1 MQNNDNDQAPENTQG
16 TTAQPDSIG
25 PPESA
30 AAPAAATE
38 QGAAPKHAP
47 GSEPA
52 STQARGAFD
61 VRTKRTGD
69 TQNRK
74 TLYLSLAGLVF
85 VGLLVIGG
93 LWYFTISQMKTTG
106 SEVDETHVKKD
117 ATLDVHLGS
126 DDSMKKAREAKL
138 AADKAEEDRRAR
150 AERDRLAKEEKDRK
164 DAERGKTDQDH
175 AASAPPPS
183 GATGQPPAVVLTPR
197 QRKLGVELFVS
208 SEDALG
214 TGAADT
220 QPQQPT
226 NDQPSLPPSLLADVQ
241 GGSSS
246 DLGGGESSTRK
257 RSSLSNLGGT
267 TFAPAK
273 AYLAPNRKY
282 LVSHNTYTRCA
293 LYNEIIS
300 THPGLV
306 DCRLTDPL
314 YSADGSTVIAEAGDK
329 LTGEQTVQV
338 GPGET
343 SVFTTWTELE
353 TRSGARAK
361 LDSLGAG
368 PMGASGTEAWINR
381 HYMQRFGGAVMLSFI
396 QDALQAASNT
406 TQKSSGSGGYTVN
419 NSEQNV
425 ESMANK
431 ALDSTINIPDTAH
444 LLPGTVITVI
454 VARDIDF
461 SSVFENR

>member
-47 GSEPA
+47 ASEPA

-69 TQNRK
+69 AQNKK
-74 TLYLSLAGLVF
+74 TLYLSLAALGL
-85 VGLLVIGG
+85 VGLLGIVV
-93 LWYFTISQMKTTG
+93 LCYATISRMKTTG

-117 ATLDVHLGS
+117 ATLDVNLGS

-150 AERDRLAKEEKDRK
+150 AERDRLAKEEKDKR
-164 DAERGKTDQDH
+164 DANRGSNDQGH
-175 AASAPPPS
+175 AASVPPPP
-183 GATGQPPAVVLTPR
+183 GQNTPVVETPR
-197 QRKLGVELFVS
+197 QRKLGAAMFVT
-208 SEDALG
+208 SEDAMG

-220 QPQQPT
+220 QPQQPST
-226 NDQPSLPPSLLADVQ
+226 NQPSGMPSLLDGIP
-241 GGSSS
+241 GGSSG
-246 DLGGGESSTRK
+246 DLSGESSTRK

-293 LYNEIIS
+293 LYTEIIS

-314 YSADGSTVIAEAGDK
+314 YSADGSTVIAAAGDK

-343 SVFTTWTELE
+343 SVFTTWTEIE
-353 TRSGARAK
+353 TQSGVRAK
-361 LDSLGAG
+361 IDSLGAG

-419 NSEQNV
+419 N
-425 ESMANK
+425 
-431 ALDSTINIPDTAH
+431 
-444 LLPGTVITVI
+444 
-454 VARDIDF
+454 
-461 SSVFENR
+461 

>member
-1 MQNNDNDQAPENTQG
+1 MQNNDNDQAPANTPG
-16 TTAQPDSIG
+16 PDSIG
-25 PPESA
+25 PPEPA
-30 AAPAAATE
+30 AAPAATTE
-38 QGAAPKHAP
+38 QGAAPEHAP
-47 GSEPA
+47 ASEPA

-69 TQNRK
+69 AQNKK
-74 TLYLSLAGLVF
+74 TLYLSLAALGL
-85 VGLLVIGG
+85 VGLLAIAV
-93 LWYFTISQMKTTG
+93 LCYATISQMKTTG
-106 SEVDETHVKKD
+106 SEIDETHVKKD
-117 ATLDVHLGS
+117 ATLDVNLGS

-150 AERDRLAKEEKDRK
+150 AERDRLAKEEKDKR
-164 DAERGKTDQDH
+164 DANRGSNDQGH
-175 AASAPPPS
+175 AASVPPLP
-183 GATGQPPAVVLTPR
+183 GQNTPVVETPR
-197 QRKLGVELFVS
+197 QRKLGAAMFVT

-220 QPQQPT
+220 QPQQPST
-226 NDQPSLPPSLLADVQ
+226 NQPSGMPSLLDGIP
-241 GGSSS
+241 GGSSG
-246 DLGGGESSTRK
+246 DLSGESSTRK

-293 LYNEIIS
+293 LYTEIIS

-314 YSADGSTVIAEAGDK
+314 YSADGSTVIAAAGDK
-329 LTGEQTVQV
+329 LTGEQTVEV

-343 SVFTTWTELE
+343 SVFTTWTEIE
-353 TRSGARAK
+353 TQSGVRAK

>member
-1 MQNNDNDQAPENTQG
+1 M
-16 TTAQPDSIG
+16 
-25 PPESA
+25 
-30 AAPAAATE
+30 
-38 QGAAPKHAP
+38 
-47 GSEPA
+47 
-52 STQARGAFD
+52 
-61 VRTKRTGD
+61 
-69 TQNRK
+69 
-74 TLYLSLAGLVF
+74 GLVGLVL
-85 VGLLVIGG
+85 VGLLGIGV

-106 SEVDETHVKKD
+106 SEVDETNVKKD
-117 ATLDVHLGS
+117 ATLDVNLGS

-138 AADKAEEDRRAR
+138 AADKADEERRAR
-150 AERDRLAKEEKDRK
+150 AERERLAKEQKDK
-164 DAERGKTDQDH
+164 EDAERGKTGQDH
-175 AASAPPPS
+175 AGSAPPPPGS
-183 GATGQPPAVVLTPR
+183 PGQNTSVELTPR
-197 QRKLGVELFVS
+197 QRKLGREMLVT
-208 SEDALG
+208 SEDAQG
-214 TGAADT
+214 TGAGNT
-220 QPQQPT
+220 QPQQPSGE
-226 NDQPSLPPSLLADVQ
+226 QPSLSPSMLGDVQ

-246 DLGGGESSTRK
+246 GLGGESSTRK

-267 TFAPAK
+267 TFTPAK

-282 LVSHNTYTRCA
+282 LVRHNTYTRCA
-293 LYNEIIS
+293 LYTEIIS
-300 THPGLV
+300 THPGMV

-314 YSADGSTVIAEAGDK
+314 YSADGSTVIAAAGDK
-329 LTGEQTVQV
+329 LTGEQTVEV

-343 SVFTTWTELE
+343 SVFTTWTEIE
-353 TRSGARAK
+353 TEAGVRAK
-361 LDSLGAG
+361 IDSLGAG
-368 PMGASGTEAWINR
+368 PMGASGTEAWIDR

-431 ALDSTINIPDTAH
+431 ALDSTINIPDTGK

>member
-47 GSEPA
+47 ASEPA

-69 TQNRK
+69 AQNK
-74 TLYLSLAGLVF
+74 KSLYLSLAALGL
-85 VGLLVIGG
+85 VGLLGIVV
-93 LWYFTISQMKTTG
+93 LCYATISRMKTTG

-117 ATLDVHLGS
+117 ATLDVNQVS

-150 AERDRLAKEEKDRK
+150 AERERLAKEEKDKR
-164 DAERGKTDQDH
+164 DANRGSTDQGH
-175 AASAPPPS
+175 AASVPPPP
-183 GATGQPPAVVLTPR
+183 GQNTPVVETPR
-197 QRKLGVELFVS
+197 QRKLGAAMFVT
-208 SEDALG
+208 SEDAMG

-226 NDQPSLPPSLLADVQ
+226 SNQPSGMPSLMDGIQ
-241 GGSSS
+241 GGSSG
-246 DLGGGESSTRK
+246 DLGGESSTRK

-314 YSADGSTVIAEAGDK
+314 YSADGSTVIAAAGDK
-329 LTGEQTVQV
+329 LTGEQTVEV

-343 SVFTTWTELE
+343 SVFTTWTEIE
-353 TRSGARAK
+353 TQSGVRAK

>member
-1 MQNNDNDQAPENTQG
+1 MQNNDNDQAPANTPG
-16 TTAQPDSIG
+16 PDSIG
-25 PPESA
+25 PPEPA

-47 GSEPA
+47 ASEPA

-61 VRTKRTGD
+61 VRAKRTGD
-69 TQNRK
+69 TQNKK
-74 TLYLSLAGLVF
+74 TLYLSLAALGL
-85 VGLLVIGG
+85 VGLLGIVV
-93 LWYFTISQMKTTG
+93 LCYATISQMKTTG

-117 ATLDVHLGS
+117 ATLDVNQVS

-138 AADKAEEDRRAR
+138 AADKAEEERRAR
-150 AERDRLAKEEKDRK
+150 AERDRLAKEAKDKR
-164 DAERGKTDQDH
+164 DANRGSTDQGH
-175 AASAPPPS
+175 AASVPPPP
-183 GATGQPPAVVLTPR
+183 GQNTPVVETPR
-197 QRKLGVELFVS
+197 QRKLGAAMFVT
-208 SEDALG
+208 SEDAMG

-246 DLGGGESSTRK
+246 GLGGESSTRK
-257 RSSLSNLGGT
+257 RSSLSDLGGT

-353 TRSGARAK
+353 TQSGVRAK
-361 LDSLGAG
+361 IDSLGAG
-368 PMGASGTEAWINR
+368 PMGASGTEAWIDR

-406 TQKSSGSGGYTVN
+406 TQKSSGSEGYTVN

-431 ALDSTINIPDTAH
+431 ALDSTINIPDTGK

>member
-1 MQNNDNDQAPENTQG
+1 MQNNDNDQAPANTPG
-16 TTAQPDSIG
+16 PDSIV
-25 PPESA
+25 PPEHA
-30 AAPAAATE
+30 AAPAATTE
-38 QGAAPKHAP
+38 QGAATEHAP
-47 GSEPA
+47 ASEPA

-69 TQNRK
+69 TQNK
-74 TLYLSLAGLVF
+74 KSLYLGLAGLVF

-106 SEVDETHVKKD
+106 SEVDETNVKKD
-117 ATLDVHLGS
+117 ATLDVNLGS

-150 AERDRLAKEEKDRK
+150 AERERLAKEQKDK
-164 DAERGKTDQDH
+164 EDANRGKTGQDH
-175 AASAPPPS
+175 AASAPPPP
-183 GATGQPPAVVLTPR
+183 GAPGQNPHVEQTPR
-197 QRKLGVELFVS
+197 QRKLGAAMLVT
-208 SEDALG
+208 SEDAQG
-214 TGAADT
+214 TGAGNT

-246 DLGGGESSTRK
+246 GLGGESPSRK
-257 RSSLSNLGGT
+257 RSSLSDLGGT

-314 YSADGSTVIAEAGDK
+314 YSADGSTVIAAAGDK
-329 LTGEQTVQV
+329 LTGEQTVEV

-353 TRSGARAK
+353 TQSGVRAK

>member
-1 MQNNDNDQAPENTQG
+1 MQNNDNDQTPESTPG
-16 TTAQPDSIG
+16 PDSIG

-30 AAPAAATE
+30 ATTAAPEQAPA
-38 QGAAPKHAP
+38 
-47 GSEPA
+47 SEPS

-61 VRTKRTGD
+61 VRAKRTGD
-69 TQNRK
+69 TQNKK
-74 TLYLSLAGLVF
+74 TLYLGMAGLVF
-85 VGLLVIGG
+85 VGLLMIGG

-117 ATLDVHLGS
+117 ATLDVNLGS

-138 AADKAEEDRRAR
+138 AADKAEEERRAR
-150 AERDRLAKEEKDRK
+150 AERERLAKEQKEKE
-164 DAERGKTDQDH
+164 DAERGKNGQDH
-175 AASAPPPS
+175 AGSVPPPPGS
-183 GATGQPPAVVLTPR
+183 PGQNPPVEQTPR
-197 QRKLGVELFVS
+197 QRKLGREMLVT
-208 SEDALG
+208 SEDAQG
-214 TGAADT
+214 TGAGNT
-220 QPQQPT
+220 QPQQPSGE
-226 NDQPSLPPSLLADVQ
+226 QPSLPPSMLGDIQ

-246 DLGGGESSTRK
+246 GLGGESSSRK

-267 TFAPAK
+267 TFTPAK

-293 LYNEIIS
+293 LYTEIIS
-300 THPGLV
+300 THPGMV

-368 PMGASGTEAWINR
+368 PMGASGTEAWIDR

>member
-1 MQNNDNDQAPENTQG
+1 MQNNDNDQAPANTPG
-16 TTAQPDSIG
+16 PDSIG
-25 PPESA
+25 PPEPA
-30 AAPAAATE
+30 ATPEQAPA
-38 QGAAPKHAP
+38 
-47 GSEPA
+47 SEPA

-61 VRTKRTGD
+61 VRAKRTD
-69 TQNRK
+69 DARNKRA
-74 TLYLSLAGLVF
+74 LYLGLAGLVL
-85 VGLLVIGG
+85 VGLLGIGG

-106 SEVDETHVKKD
+106 SEVDETNVKKD
-117 ATLDVHLGS
+117 ATLDVNLGS

-150 AERDRLAKEEKDRK
+150 AERERLAKEQKDK
-164 DAERGKTDQDH
+164 EDANRGKTGQDH
-175 AASAPPPS
+175 AASAPPPP
-183 GATGQPPAVVLTPR
+183 GAPGQNPPVEQTPR
-197 QRKLGVELFVS
+197 QRKLGREMLVT
-208 SEDALG
+208 SEDAMG
-214 TGAADT
+214 TGAANT

-246 DLGGGESSTRK
+246 GLGGESPSRK
-257 RSSLSNLGGT
+257 RSSLSDLGGT

-293 LYNEIIS
+293 LYTEIIS

-314 YSADGSTVIAEAGDK
+314 YSADGSTVIAAAGDK
-329 LTGEQTVQV
+329 LTGEQTVEV

-343 SVFTTWTELE
+343 SVFTTWTEIE
-353 TRSGARAK
+353 TQSGVRAK

>member
-1 MQNNDNDQAPENTQG
+1 MQNNDNDQTPESTPG
-16 TTAQPDSIG
+16 PDSIG

-30 AAPAAATE
+30 ATTAAPEQAPA
-38 QGAAPKHAP
+38 
-47 GSEPA
+47 SEPA

-61 VRTKRTGD
+61 VRAKRTGD
-69 TQNRK
+69 TQNKK
-74 TLYLSLAGLVF
+74 TLYLGMAGLVF
-85 VGLLVIGG
+85 VGLLMIGG

-106 SEVDETHVKKD
+106 SEVDETNVKKD
-117 ATLDVHLGS
+117 ATLDVNLGS

-138 AADKAEEDRRAR
+138 AADKAEEEKRAR

-164 DAERGKTDQDH
+164 DAEHGKTGQDH
-175 AASAPPPS
+175 AASAPPPP

-197 QRKLGVELFVS
+197 QRKLGVELFVT
-208 SEDALG
+208 SEEAMG

-220 QPQQPT
+220 KPQQPSS
-226 NDQPSLPPSLLADVQ
+226 DQPSVPPSLLGDVQ
-241 GGSSS
+241 SGSSS
-246 DLGGGESSTRK
+246 GLGGESSSRK

-293 LYNEIIS
+293 LYTEIIS

-314 YSADGSTVIAEAGDK
+314 YSADGSTVIAAAGDK
-329 LTGEQTVQV
+329 LTGEQTVEV

-343 SVFTTWTELE
+343 SVFTTWTEIE
-353 TRSGARAK
+353 TQSGVRAK

>member
-1 MQNNDNDQAPENTQG
+1 MQNNDNDQAPENTPG
-16 TTAQPDSIG
+16 PDSIG
-25 PPESA
+25 PPEPA
-30 AAPAAATE
+30 ATTEQAPA
-38 QGAAPKHAP
+38 
-47 GSEPA
+47 SEPA

-61 VRTKRTGD
+61 VRAKRTGD
-69 TQNRK
+69 TQNKK
-74 TLYLSLAGLVF
+74 TLYLGMAGLVL
-85 VGLLVIGG
+85 VGLLAIGG

-106 SEVDETHVKKD
+106 SEVDETNVKKD
-117 ATLDVHLGS
+117 ATLDVNLGS

-138 AADKAEEDRRAR
+138 AADKAEEEKRAR

-164 DAERGKTDQDH
+164 DAERGKTGQDH
-175 AASAPPPS
+175 AASAPPPP
-183 GATGQPPAVVLTPR
+183 GATGQPQPVVLTPR

-208 SEDALG
+208 SDDAMG

-220 QPQQPT
+220 KPQQPSS
-226 NDQPSLPPSLLADVQ
+226 DQPSLPPSLLGDVQ

-246 DLGGGESSTRK
+246 GLGGESSTRK

>member
-1 MQNNDNDQAPENTQG
+1 MQNNDNDQAPANTPG
-16 TTAQPDSIG
+16 PDSIG
-25 PPESA
+25 PPEPA
-30 AAPAAATE
+30 AAPAATTE
-38 QGAAPKHAP
+38 QGAAPEHAP
-47 GSEPA
+47 ASEPA

-69 TQNRK
+69 AQNKK
-74 TLYLSLAGLVF
+74 TLYLSLAALGL
-85 VGLLVIGG
+85 VGLLAIAA
-93 LWYFTISQMKTTG
+93 LCYATISQMKTTG
-106 SEVDETHVKKD
+106 SDVDETHVKKD
-117 ATLDVHLGS
+117 ATLDVNLGS

-138 AADKAEEDRRAR
+138 AADKAEEERKAR
-150 AERDRLAKEEKDRK
+150 AERDRLAKEQKDK
-164 DAERGKTDQDH
+164 EDANRGKTGQDH
-175 AASAPPPS
+175 AGSAPPPP
-183 GATGQPPAVVLTPR
+183 GATGQPQPMVQTPL
-197 QRKLGVELFVS
+197 QRKLGVELFVT
-208 SEDALG
+208 SEDAMG

-220 QPQQPT
+220 KPQQPT
-226 NDQPSLPPSLLADVQ
+226 NDQPSGMPSLMDGMQ

-246 DLGGGESSTRK
+246 DLGGDSSSRK

-293 LYNEIIS
+293 LYTEIIS

-314 YSADGSTVIAEAGDK
+314 YSADGTTVIAEAGDK

-431 ALDSTINIPDTAH
+431 ALDSTINIPDTGH
-444 LLPGTVITVI
+444 LLPGTVMTVI

>member
-1 MQNNDNDQAPENTQG
+1 MQNNDNDQTPDSTPG
-16 TTAQPDSIG
+16 PDSIV
-25 PPESA
+25 PPEHA
-30 AAPAAATE
+30 AAPAATTE
-38 QGAAPKHAP
+38 QGAATEHAP
-47 GSEPA
+47 ASEPA

-61 VRTKRTGD
+61 VRAKRTGD
-69 TQNRK
+69 AQNK
-74 TLYLSLAGLVF
+74 KSLYLGLAGLVF

-117 ATLDVHLGS
+117 ATLDVNLGS

-150 AERDRLAKEEKDRK
+150 AERDRLAKEEKDKR
-164 DAERGKTDQDH
+164 DANRGSTDQGH
-175 AASAPPPS
+175 AASVPPPP
-183 GATGQPPAVVLTPR
+183 GQNTPVVETPR
-197 QRKLGVELFVS
+197 QRKLGAAMFVT
-208 SEDALG
+208 SEDAMG

-314 YSADGSTVIAEAGDK
+314 YSADGSTVIAAAGDK

-343 SVFTTWTELE
+343 SVFTTWTEIE
-353 TRSGARAK
+353 TQSGARAK

>member
-1 MQNNDNDQAPENTQG
+1 MQNNDKDQAPANTAG
-16 TTAQPDSIG
+16 PDSIG
-25 PPESA
+25 PPEPA
-30 AAPAAATE
+30 ATTEQAPA
-38 QGAAPKHAP
+38 
-47 GSEPA
+47 SESA

-61 VRTKRTGD
+61 VRAKRTGD
-69 TQNRK
+69 TQNKK
-74 TLYLSLAGLVF
+74 TLYLGMAGLVL
-85 VGLLVIGG
+85 VGLLAIGG

-106 SEVDETHVKKD
+106 SEVDETNVKKD
-117 ATLDVHLGS
+117 ATLDVNLGS

-164 DAERGKTDQDH
+164 DAERGKTGQDH
-175 AASAPPPS
+175 AASAPPPP

-208 SEDALG
+208 SKDAMG

-226 NDQPSLPPSLLADVQ
+226 SNQPSGMPSLMDGIQ
-241 GGSSS
+241 GGSSG
-246 DLGGGESSTRK
+246 DLGGESSTRK
-257 RSSLSNLGGT
+257 RSSLSNLGGI

-314 YSADGSTVIAEAGDK
+314 YSVDGSTVIAEAGDK

-431 ALDSTINIPDTAH
+431 ALDSTINIPDTGH

>member
-1 MQNNDNDQAPENTQG
+1 MQNNDNDQTPESTPG
-16 TTAQPDSIG
+16 PDSIG

-30 AAPAAATE
+30 ATTAAPEQAPA
-38 QGAAPKHAP
+38 
-47 GSEPA
+47 SEPA

-61 VRTKRTGD
+61 VRAKRTGD
-69 TQNRK
+69 TQNK
-74 TLYLSLAGLVF
+74 KMLYLGMAGLVF
-85 VGLLVIGG
+85 VGLLMIGG

-117 ATLDVHLGS
+117 ATLDVNLGS

-138 AADKAEEDRRAR
+138 AADKAEEERRAR
-150 AERDRLAKEEKDRK
+150 AERERLAKEQKEKE
-164 DAERGKTDQDH
+164 DAEHGKNGQDH
-175 AASAPPPS
+175 AGSAPPPPGS
-183 GATGQPPAVVLTPR
+183 PGQNPPVEQTPR
-197 QRKLGVELFVS
+197 QRKLGREMLVT
-208 SEDALG
+208 SEDAQG
-214 TGAADT
+214 TGAGNT
-220 QPQQPT
+220 QPQLPSGE
-226 NDQPSLPPSLLADVQ
+226 QPSLPPSMLGDIQ

-246 DLGGGESSTRK
+246 GLGGESSTRK

-267 TFAPAK
+267 TFTPAK

-293 LYNEIIS
+293 LYTEIIS
-300 THPGLV
+300 THPGMV

-314 YSADGSTVIAEAGDK
+314 YSADGSTVIAAAGDK

-343 SVFTTWTELE
+343 SVFTTWQELE
-353 TRSGARAK
+353 TQSGVRAK

>member
-1 MQNNDNDQAPENTQG
+1 MVRFGSSSMQNNDNDQAPANTPG
-16 TTAQPDSIG
+16 PDSIG
-25 PPESA
+25 PPEPA
-30 AAPAAATE
+30 AAPAATTE
-38 QGAAPKHAP
+38 QGAATEHAP
-47 GSEPA
+47 ASEPA

-61 VRTKRTGD
+61 VRAKRTGD
-69 TQNRK
+69 AQNK
-74 TLYLSLAGLVF
+74 KSLYLGLAGLVF

-117 ATLDVHLGS
+117 ATLDVNQVS

-150 AERDRLAKEEKDRK
+150 AERDRLAKEEKDKR
-164 DAERGKTDQDH
+164 DANRGSTDQGH
-175 AASAPPPS
+175 AASVPPPP
-183 GATGQPPAVVLTPR
+183 GQNTPVVETPR
-197 QRKLGVELFVS
+197 QRKLGAAMFVT
-208 SEDALG
+208 SEDAMG

-246 DLGGGESSTRK
+246 GLGGESSTRK
-257 RSSLSNLGGT
+257 RSSLSDLGGT

-314 YSADGSTVIAEAGDK
+314 YSADGSTVIAAAGDK
-329 LTGEQTVQV
+329 LTGEQTVEV

-343 SVFTTWTELE
+343 SVFTTWTEIE
-353 TRSGARAK
+353 TQSGVRAK

-419 NSEQNV
+419 NS
-425 ESMANK
+425 
-431 ALDSTINIPDTAH
+431 
-444 LLPGTVITVI
+444 
-454 VARDIDF
+454 
-461 SSVFENR
+461 

>member
-1 MQNNDNDQAPENTQG
+1 MQNNDNDQTPESTPG
-16 TTAQPDSIG
+16 SDSIG
-25 PPESA
+25 PPEPA
-30 AAPAAATE
+30 AISEHAPASE
-38 QGAAPKHAP
+38 Q
-47 GSEPA
+47 A

-61 VRTKRTGD
+61 IRAKRTGD
-69 TQNRK
+69 TQNKK
-74 TLYLSLAGLVF
+74 TLYLGLVGLVF
-85 VGLLVIGG
+85 LGLLGIAG

-106 SEVDETHVKKD
+106 SEVDETKVKKD
-117 ATLDVHLGS
+117 ATLDVNLGS

-138 AADKAEEDRRAR
+138 AADKAAEENKAR
-150 AERDRLAKEEKDRK
+150 EERERLAKEQKDK
-164 DAERGKTDQDH
+164 EDANRGKTGQGL
-175 AASAPPPS
+175 AASAPPPP
-183 GATGQPPAVVLTPR
+183 GATGQPQPVVLTPR
-197 QRKLGVELFVS
+197 QRKLGVELFVT
-208 SEDALG
+208 SEDAMG

-220 QPQQPT
+220 QPQQPST
-226 NDQPSLPPSLLADVQ
+226 NQPSGMPSLLDGIP
-241 GGSSS
+241 GGSSG
-246 DLGGGESSTRK
+246 DLGGESSSRK

-267 TFAPAK
+267 TFTPAR

-293 LYNEIIS
+293 LYTEIIS
-300 THPGLV
+300 THPGMV

-314 YSADGSTVIAEAGDK
+314 YSADGSTVIAAAGDK
-329 LTGEQTVQV
+329 LTGEQTVEV

-343 SVFTTWTELE
+343 SVFTTWTEIE
-353 TRSGARAK
+353 TQSGVRAK
-361 LDSLGAG
+361 IDSLGAG
-368 PMGASGTEAWINR
+368 PMGASGTEAWIDR

-431 ALDSTINIPDTAH
+431 ALDSTINIPDTGK

>member
-16 TTAQPDSIG
+16 PDSIG
-25 PPESA
+25 PPEA
-30 AAPAAATE
+30 AASTAASPEPA
-38 QGAAPKHAP
+38 PV
-47 GSEPA
+47 SEPS

-61 VRTKRTGD
+61 VRAKRSGD
-69 TQNRK
+69 AQNKR
-74 TLYLSLAGLVF
+74 TLYLGLVGLVL

-106 SEVDETHVKKD
+106 SEVDETNVKKD
-117 ATLDVHLGS
+117 ATLDVNLGS

-138 AADKAEEDRRAR
+138 AADKAEEEKRAR
-150 AERDRLAKEEKDRK
+150 AERERLAKEQKDK
-164 DAERGKTDQDH
+164 EDAERGRTGQDH
-175 AASAPPPS
+175 AGSAPPPPGS
-183 GATGQPPAVVLTPR
+183 PGQKPPEELTPR
-197 QRKLGVELFVS
+197 QRKLGGEMWVT
-208 SEDALG
+208 SEDAQG
-214 TGAADT
+214 TGAGNT
-220 QPQQPT
+220 QPQQPSGE
-226 NDQPSLPPSLLADVQ
+226 QPSLPPSILGDIQ

-246 DLGGGESSTRK
+246 GLGGESSSRK

-293 LYNEIIS
+293 LYTEIIS
-300 THPGLV
+300 THPGMV

-314 YSADGSTVIAEAGDK
+314 YSADGSTVIAAAGDK
-329 LTGEQTVQV
+329 LTGEQTVEV

-343 SVFTTWTELE
+343 SVFTTWTEIE
-353 TRSGARAK
+353 TQAGVRAK
-361 LDSLGAG
+361 IDSLGAG
-368 PMGASGTEAWINR
+368 PMGASGTEAWIDR

-431 ALDSTINIPDTAH
+431 ALDSTINIPDTGK

>member
-1 MQNNDNDQAPENTQG
+1 MQNNDNDQAPENTPG
-16 TTAQPDSIG
+16 PDSIG
-25 PPESA
+25 PPEPA
-30 AAPAAATE
+30 ATTAAATE
-38 QGAAPKHAP
+38 QAPA
-47 GSEPA
+47 SEPA

-61 VRTKRTGD
+61 VRAKRTGD
-69 TQNRK
+69 AQNK
-74 TLYLSLAGLVF
+74 KSLYLGLAGLVF

-93 LWYFTISQMKTTG
+93 LWYFTISKMKTTG

-117 ATLDVHLGS
+117 ATLDVNLGS

-150 AERDRLAKEEKDRK
+150 AERERLAKEQKDK
-164 DAERGKTDQDH
+164 EDANRGKTGQDH
-175 AASAPPPS
+175 AASAPPPP
-183 GATGQPPAVVLTPR
+183 GAPGQNPHVEQTPR
-197 QRKLGVELFVS
+197 QRKLGREMLVT
-208 SEDALG
+208 SEDAQG
-214 TGAADT
+214 TGAGNT
-220 QPQQPT
+220 QPQQPSGE
-226 NDQPSLPPSLLADVQ
+226 QPSLPPSMLADIQ

-246 DLGGGESSTRK
+246 GLGGESSTRK

-293 LYNEIIS
+293 LYTEIIS
-300 THPGLV
+300 THPGMV

-314 YSADGSTVIAEAGDK
+314 YSADGSTVIAAAGDK
-329 LTGEQTVQV
+329 LTGEQTVEV

-343 SVFTTWTELE
+343 SVFTTWTEIE
-353 TRSGARAK
+353 TQAGVRAK
-361 LDSLGAG
+361 IDSLGAG

>member
-1 MQNNDNDQAPENTQG
+1 MQNNDNDQAPANTPG
-16 TTAQPDSIG
+16 PDSIG
-25 PPESA
+25 PPEPA
-30 AAPAAATE
+30 AAPAATTE
-38 QGAAPKHAP
+38 QGAAPEHAP
-47 GSEPA
+47 ASEPA
-52 STQARGAFD
+52 SNQARGAFD

-69 TQNRK
+69 AQNKK
-74 TLYLSLAGLVF
+74 TLYLSLAALGL
-85 VGLLVIGG
+85 VGLLAIAV
-93 LWYFTISQMKTTG
+93 LCYATISQMKTTG

-117 ATLDVHLGS
+117 ATLDVNQVS

-150 AERDRLAKEEKDRK
+150 AERDRLAKEEKDKR
-164 DAERGKTDQDH
+164 DANRGSNDQGH
-175 AASAPPPS
+175 AASVPPPP
-183 GATGQPPAVVLTPR
+183 GQNTPVVETPR
-197 QRKLGVELFVS
+197 QRKLGAAMFVT

-220 QPQQPT
+220 QPQQPP

-241 GGSSS
+241 GGSSG
-246 DLGGGESSTRK
+246 DLGGESSTRK
-257 RSSLSNLGGT
+257 RSSLSDLGGT

-314 YSADGSTVIAEAGDK
+314 YSADGSTVIAAAGDK
-329 LTGEQTVQV
+329 LTGEQTVEV

-343 SVFTTWTELE
+343 SVFTTWTEIE
-353 TRSGARAK
+353 TQSGVRAK

>member
-1 MQNNDNDQAPENTQG
+1 MQNNDNDQAPENTPG
-16 TTAQPDSIG
+16 PDSIG
-25 PPESA
+25 PPEPA
-30 AAPAAATE
+30 ATTEQAPA
-38 QGAAPKHAP
+38 
-47 GSEPA
+47 SEPA

-61 VRTKRTGD
+61 VRAKRTGD
-69 TQNRK
+69 TQNKK
-74 TLYLSLAGLVF
+74 TLYLGMAGLVL
-85 VGLLVIGG
+85 VGLLAIGG

-106 SEVDETHVKKD
+106 SEVDETNVKKD
-117 ATLDVHLGS
+117 ATLDVNLGS

-138 AADKAEEDRRAR
+138 AADKAEEDMRAR

-164 DAERGKTDQDH
+164 DAERGKTGQDH
-175 AASAPPPS
+175 AASAPAPP

-208 SEDALG
+208 SEDAKG

-220 QPQQPT
+220 KPQQPSS
-226 NDQPSLPPSLLADVQ
+226 DQPSLPSSLLGDVQ

-246 DLGGGESSTRK
+246 GLGGESPTRK

-293 LYNEIIS
+293 LYTEIIS

>member
-1 MQNNDNDQAPENTQG
+1 MQNNDNDQTPESTPG
-16 TTAQPDSIG
+16 PDSIG
-25 PPESA
+25 PPE
-30 AAPAAATE
+30 PAASPE
-38 QGAAPKHAP
+38 QASA
-47 GSEPA
+47 SEPA

-61 VRTKRTGD
+61 VRAKRTGD
-69 TQNRK
+69 AQNK
-74 TLYLSLAGLVF
+74 KSFYLGLAALVL
-85 VGLLVIGG
+85 VGLLGIGV

-117 ATLDVHLGS
+117 ATLDINQVS

-138 AADKAEEDRRAR
+138 AADKAEEERRAR
-150 AERDRLAKEEKDRK
+150 AERERLAKEEKERR
-164 DAERGKTDQDH
+164 DADRGKTGQGN
-175 AASAPPPS
+175 AGSAPPPP
-183 GATGQPPAVVLTPR
+183 GANGQPPPVVLTPL
-197 QRKLGVELFVS
+197 QRKLGPAMFVT

-214 TGAADT
+214 TGAGQT
-220 QPQQPT
+220 QSQQPT
-226 NDQPSLPPSLLADVQ
+226 TDQPTLPPSLLADVQ
-241 GGSSS
+241 SGSSS
-246 DLGGGESSTRK
+246 DLGGEASTRK

-293 LYNEIIS
+293 LYTEIIS

-314 YSADGSTVIAEAGDK
+314 YSADGSTVIAAAGDK
-329 LTGEQTVQV
+329 LTGEQTVEV

-353 TRSGARAK
+353 TQSGVRAK

-396 QDALQAASNT
+396 QDVLQAASNT
-406 TQKSSGSGGYTVN
+406 TQKGSGTGGYTVN

-444 LLPGTVITVI
+444 LLPGTVMTVI

>member
-1 MQNNDNDQAPENTQG
+1 MQNNDNDQASENTPG
-16 TTAQPDSIG
+16 PDSIG
-25 PPESA
+25 PPEPA
-30 AAPAAATE
+30 ATTEQAPA
-38 QGAAPKHAP
+38 
-47 GSEPA
+47 SESA

-61 VRTKRTGD
+61 VRAKRTGD
-69 TQNRK
+69 TQNKK
-74 TLYLSLAGLVF
+74 TLYLGMAGLVL
-85 VGLLVIGG
+85 VGLLAIGG

-106 SEVDETHVKKD
+106 SEVDETNVKKD
-117 ATLDVHLGS
+117 ATLDVNLGS

-138 AADKAEEDRRAR
+138 AADKAEEEKRAR

-164 DAERGKTDQDH
+164 DAERGKTGQDH
-175 AASAPPPS
+175 AASAPPPP

-208 SEDALG
+208 SKDAMG

-226 NDQPSLPPSLLADVQ
+226 SNQPSGMPSLMDGIQ
-241 GGSSS
+241 GGSSG
-246 DLGGGESSTRK
+246 DLGGESSTRK

-431 ALDSTINIPDTAH
+431 ALDSTINIPDTGH
-444 LLPGTVITVI
+444 LLPGTVISVI